1 MFVNEL
7 TNLEIDVELA
17 INNNIKNTC
26 SDQVCV
32 AALTTFISRMLNLS
46 LTFCMER
53 TGLWCSVY
61 SFCNGLSVFCPGLV
75 EDIMV
80 GHH

>member
-7 TNLEIDVELA
+7 INLEIDVKLS
-17 INNNIKNTC
+17 INNNIKSKC

-32 AALTTFISRMLNLS
+32 AKPLTN
-46 LTFCMER
+46 MER
-53 TGLWCSVY
+53 SDLWCSMY
-61 SFCNGLSVFCPGLV
+61 SFCNGLPVFRPGLV

-80 GHH
+80 EHH